1 MSNMDRWDILLLIGA
16 GFVAVVALI
25 QLMLGRRDEILR
37 TLKADFEAEQQRKRD
52 EERKTKQRE
61 ADKKRRK
68 AA

>member
-1 MSNMDRWDILLLIGA
+1 MSNMDRWDVLLLIGA
-16 GFVAVVALI
+16 GFAAVVALI
-25 QLMLGRRDEILR
+25 QLMLARRDEILR